1 MNELQKHLPVL
12 EWLKSLNT
20 KEQLMIIKN
29 ANRGLLEVL
38 SAIALNVIKKNIE
51 LSSRDISNLRKH
63 ENSLV
68 RLAQRKHSL
77 ATRRKILQRGGLLS
91 SLLGLLPA
99 LVSGVLSSVT

>member
-1 MNELQKHLPVL
+1 MNELQRHLPVL

-38 SAIALNVIKKNIE
+38 SAIALNVIKRNIE
-51 LSSRDISNLRKH
+51 LSARDISKLRKH
-63 ENSLV
+63 ENSLI

-77 ATRRKILQRGGLLS
+77 ATRRKILQRGGFLSGLLS
-91 SLLGLLPA
+91 LLPA
-99 LVSGVLSSVT
+99 LVSGVLHSVT